1 MVLNIILLNTANV
14 LYILSYGVRDVLWL
28 RVLAV
33 IAMVLLMPFY
43 AMQDPPMYDCMAW
56 QCVFLAINIYWIV
69 KIFQE
74 RKPPAMN
81 QSEQHLYETVFKG
94 CCSPRN
100 MLALVEKAKWK
111 EAADGASLI
120 KRKTELDRL
129 LLLQSGV
136 VSVRVKGEE
145 LATLSSGNL
154 VGEMSFMT
162 QKQTVADVVATGP
175 VKYLAWHRDDLEKLF
190 ETKVELK
197 SAIHEIIG
205 RDLVSKLTSQTPDA
219 DLSVSISI

>member
-1 MVLNIILLNTANV
+1 MLLFVLLNTANV

-28 RVLAV
+28 RLLAV
-33 IAMVLLMPFY
+33 IAMILLMPYY
-43 AMQDPPMYDCMAW
+43 ALQETPMYDCMAW

-74 RKPPAMN
+74 RKPPTMS
-81 QSEQHLYETVFKG
+81 QSEQHLYQTVFKG
-94 CCSPRN
+94 CCTPRN
-100 MLALVEKAKWK
+100 MLQLVEKAKWK
-111 EAADGASLI
+111 DASVGDSLI
-120 KRKTELDRL
+120 KRKTELDQL
-129 LLLQSGV
+129 LLIQTGI
-136 VSVRVKGEE
+136 VSVQVKGEE

-162 QKQTVADVVATGP
+162 QKPTVADVVATGP
-175 VKYLAWHRDDLEKLF
+175 VKYLAWQRDDLEELFKTKL
-190 ETKVELK
+190 ELK

-205 RDLVSKLTSQTPDA
+205 RDLIAKLTSQTPDA